1 MNSKPKLLI
10 PVIVITV
17 FATFSSAQTVVVDLS
32 PDVSGTVSFTSFF
45 FNDYDFAQVIGDEFV
60 LLKTTEVTGGSVYLN
75 LGVQDFGV
83 GSMVEFGIFA
93 DDMGAPGELV
103 VNEIRAVDAFDQN
116 GAMTENNLRRYH
128 VTLNSPV
135 TLKPGTYYFAMPALM
150 DDNCCN
156 VSAALAVSGFLSG
169 AGDGRN
175 WRGQGENSDI
185 TLQSLETVGDMYL
198 QIEGNENSVLLGDVN
213 CDGFVNLLDV
223 SPFVATLAN
232 GPFNEKADINQDGVV
247 NLLDVQPFVAL
258 LSGG

>member
-1 MNSKPKLLI
+1 
-10 PVIVITV
+10 
-17 FATFSSAQTVVVDLS
+17 
-32 PDVSGTVSFTSFF
+32 
-45 FNDYDFAQVIGDEFV
+45 
-60 LLKTTEVTGGSVYLN
+60 
-75 LGVQDFGV
+75 
-83 GSMVEFGIFA
+83 
-93 DDMGAPGELV
+93 
-103 VNEIRAVDAFDQN
+103 
-116 GAMTENNLRRYH
+116 
-128 VTLNSPV
+128 
-135 TLKPGTYYFAMPALM
+135 M